1 MTRGTKILTTVLIL
15 VIGAL
20 SALSGIL
27 FARNTN
33 LEGQLKTDSIA
44 EPSIVSTPTPEVSP
58 IGTGSTVETPTPTPT
73 PTPASTST
81 PTTSTS
87 ATSATTTSPKPVAGT
102 PGTYTVKAGDTMF
115 SIASGLSIGWLDLA
129 KANGM
134 DENTAN
140 KIKIG
145 QVLVVPKK

>member
-33 LEGQLKTDSIA
+33 LQGQLKTDSIA
-44 EPSIVSTPTPEVSP
+44 EPSITSTPTPVVSP
-58 IGTGSTVETPTPTPT
+58 IGTGSTAETVTPTPTTTAT
-73 PTPASTST
+73 PT

-87 ATSATTTSPKPVAGT
+87 VPTTTISPKPVAGT

-115 SIASGLSIGWLDLA
+115 SIASGLSINWLDLA

-145 QVLVVPKK
+145 QVLTIPKK